1 MWRLFRAAFTGACTS
16 EPPPSPIA
24 RPRPCRK
31 AGAFAFAKRALLM
44 KENVLDVLMYLFQ
57 NYMDDVETDPDR
69 ESIQTELLAAGF
81 PSREIQQAFEWLD
94 GLIERPDAPMP
105 VHAGSCRIYIEQE
118 LDRLNTECR
127 GFLLF
132 LEHGGVINLET
143 RELIIDRVMALET
156 EELSLHQL
164 KWIIL
169 MVLFNQPGQEE
180 AYAWMEDLVFDDAPS
195 YLH

>member
-1 MWRLFRAAFTGACTS
+1 
-16 EPPPSPIA
+16 
-24 RPRPCRK
+24 
-31 AGAFAFAKRALLM
+31 M

-57 NYMDDVETDPDR
+57 NYMDNDNDADPDR

-94 GLIERPDAPMP
+94 GLVDRQVVPLPFNP
-105 VHAGSCRIYIEQE
+105 SSHRIYVDQE
-118 LDRLNTECR
+118 LARLDVECR

-132 LEHGGVINLET
+132 LEQGGILDPET
-143 RELIIDRVMALET
+143 RELVIDRVMALET
-156 EELSLHQL
+156 DDISLHQL

-180 AYAWMEDLVFDDAPS
+180 AYAWLEDLVFDDAPG

>member
-1 MWRLFRAAFTGACTS
+1 MAGVLSSKVNTG
-16 EPPPSPIA
+16 
-24 RPRPCRK
+24 
-31 AGAFAFAKRALLM
+31 M

-57 NYMDDVETDPDR
+57 NYMDDDADPDPDR

-94 GLIERPDAPMP
+94 SLIDRQAAPLP
-105 VHAGSCRIYIEQE
+105 VNPSSCRIYVEPE
-118 LDRLNTECR
+118 LAKLDVECR

-132 LEHGGVINLET
+132 LEQSDVLGSET
-143 RELIIDRVMALET
+143 RELVIDRVMALET
-156 EELSLHQL
+156 DDIGLHQL

-180 AYAWMEDLVFDDAPS
+180 AYAWLEDLVFDEVPG